1 MPIKIPPIREAIIE
15 VARNLDRM
23 ANCEFQ
29 TAQKH
34 ALNVLVGDKTEIEVE
49 ARKAC
54 EAHGASKA
62 YQQAMK
68 MVDQLRIRLEQKE
81 ISLE

>member
-1 MPIKIPPIREAIIE
+1 MQNIRDAIVE

-23 ANCEFQ
+23 SNQELQ
-29 TAQKH
+29 IAQKH
-34 ALNVLVGDKTEIEVE
+34 ALNVLDDEDAEVE
-49 ARKAC
+49 ARKAK
-54 EAHGASKA
+54 EAQGASKA
-62 YQQAMK
+62 YQRAMK